1 MKIVLTGSSGRVGR
15 SIYNAIA
22 NHHEIVGVDRTPF
35 STTSLL
41 ADINDSS
48 LLRAALQG
56 ADAVIHTAALHAPHV
71 GVIADAEFHRVN
83 VEATRNLARLA
94 GEAGVGR
101 LVFTST
107 TALYGQAVEA
117 GNCAWLDE
125 DSQPR
130 PRTIYHRTK
139 LDAEQALAGF
149 ASPAFEVRV
158 LRMARSFPEPA
169 DQMAIYRLHRGVDIR
184 DVADAHLL
192 ALDNRGDPFQ
202 VFVVSAATPFL
213 MEDRSALASDAPS
226 VIRLRAPD
234 VAAAFEKR
242 GWRLPKTID
251 RVYFSG
257 KARRLLGFTPKY
269 GFAEVLAQLD
279 NGSMETLPCRP
290 SSDTL

>member
-15 SIYNAIA
+15 SIYTVIA
-22 NHHEIVGVDRTPF
+22 HQHEIIGVDRTPF

-48 LLRAALQG
+48 RLREALQG

-71 GVIADAEFHRVN
+71 GIIADAEFHRIN

-94 GEAGVGR
+94 VEAGVGR
-101 LVFTST
+101 FVFTST

-117 GNCAWLDE
+117 GKCAWLDE
-125 DSQPR
+125 NTQPR

-139 LDAEQALAGF
+139 LQAERTLEEIASSGF
-149 ASPAFEVRV
+149 SVRV

-169 DQMAIYRLHRGVDIR
+169 DQMAVYRLHRGVDIR

-192 ALDNRGDPFQ
+192 ALDNPGDPFQ
-202 VFVVSAATPFL
+202 TFVVCAATPFL
-213 MEDRSALASDAPS
+213 VEDRSALASDAPAL
-226 VIRLRAPD
+226 IRLRAPD
-234 VAAAFEKR
+234 LALAFERR

-251 RVYFSG
+251 RVYDSG
-257 KARRLLGFTPKY
+257 KARRLLGFAPKH
-269 GFAEVLAQLD
+269 GFGEVLAQLD
-279 NGSMETLPCRP
+279 GGSPEVLAA
-290 SSDTL
+290 S

>member
-15 SIYNAIA
+15 SIYSAVSNR
-22 NHHEIVGVDRTPF
+22 HEVVGVDRTPF

-41 ADINDSS
+41 GDLNDAS
-48 LLRAALQG
+48 LLRGALQD

-71 GVIADAEFHRVN
+71 DVIADEEFYRVN

-94 GEAGVGR
+94 AEAGVR
-101 LVFTST
+101 RFVFTST

-117 GNCAWLDE
+117 GKCAWLDE
-125 DSQPR
+125 DTLPR

-139 LDAEQALAGF
+139 LDAERALADF
-149 ASPAFEVRV
+149 ASPTFNVRV

-169 DQMAIYRLHRGVDIR
+169 DQMAAYRLHRGIDIR

-192 ALDNRGDPFQ
+192 ALDNPGDPFQ
-202 VFVVSAATPFL
+202 MFVVSAATPFL
-213 MEDRSALASDAPS
+213 VEDRGALASDAPS
-226 VIRLRAPD
+226 LIRLRAPD
-234 VAAAFEKR
+234 VAAAFAER

-251 RVYFSG
+251 RVYDSG

-269 GFAEVLAQLD
+269 GFGEVLAQLD
-279 NGSMETLPCRP
+279 RRSMETLPCRP
-290 SSDTL
+290 SSNTL